1 MKRTT
6 KAAALNTALL
16 MALAATMSA
25 QPVAESG
32 RADEKLLPAAVR
44 DYALNDPLIL
54 KVNRRSKDLVVE
66 DLNGDG
72 LADISVV
79 SNERSILEVFH
90 QIEKPAEGQSPFE
103 KQTYT
108 LDRIIRQ
115 AVAFDVNGD
124 GRMDLLMAASPSR
137 LVVMYQDEDGRLQPP
152 DETELEAE
160 RLVVGD
166 LDGDDRDDVLVYTE
180 KRFHVLKAENR
191 GLNLEPVQTFYTTG
205 DPASTPMIL
214 DIDGDGLQDIVYHNA
229 ARFEDLL
236 IRLQSPEKT
245 FPSEFR
251 KTTSILRNV
260 VPLPAGKGERSSIM
274 AVQNNTRTLVQLG
287 LAAPGRVE
295 AADGALTLS
304 EIVTVPFDPD
314 MRSNRLSIQV
324 TDVNGDGR
332 LDVVAISPEH
342 SRLMVLTQGRTGSL
356 SMDMIPTFQGIEA
369 VIPLSPEDNA
379 PTPMVLFSRSEKAIG
394 FARFD
399 SEQNTIPF
407 PRILPVEGEPV
418 GATVL
423 ETTDGLMLAVALR
436 GEGAARELV
445 GYDLGENGELSERRV
460 LYTPAEGASNPLSGL
475 DIVGLE
481 SIDLN
486 RDGRAD
492 LVAYADFRPAVPF
505 LQKEDGSF
513 APLNATSGVL
523 GGLLSGATPGNL
535 DEAAV
540 TDPEAEVS
548 ALAIKERFARAFHI
562 DDEGNVVVEHQFNGE
577 NSDSR
582 LSSVS
587 VGPLRSKDS
596 HEVALLDRGNRVLL
610 IFGRDNGEYRI
621 LSRLP
626 LQDGDYSSVTV
637 VDLDGDGLGEILLAA
652 PDRLGIVYTRPVA
665 GEIETIATIATMNEK
680 DGGYGKV
687 YTLPLAGDEALEIL
701 AVEMRDNLLEFFTTG
716 KDESG
721 AAALLRFYHFRMFDS
736 ETTIARRVNMDALPE
751 PREVAGVDLDGDGR
765 PELITLT
772 HDNLIIYYPAGGGK

>member
-6 KAAALNTALL
+6 KATALNFAML
-16 MALAATMSA
+16 LAAAPIILA
-25 QPVAESG
+25 QPATETG
-32 RADEKLLPAAVR
+32 RAPRELLPAAVR

-90 QIEKPAEGQSPFE
+90 QIEKPDPGQPRFE

-115 AVAFDVNGD
+115 AVAYDVNGD

-137 LVVMYQDEDGRLQPP
+137 LVVMYQDKEGRLQPP
-152 DETELEAE
+152 VETELEAD
-160 RLVVGD
+160 RIVVGD
-166 LDGDDRDDVLVYTE
+166 LDGDGRDDVLVYTN
-180 KRFHVLKAENR
+180 KRFHILRGERR
-191 GLNLEPVQTFYTTG
+191 GLNLEPAHSFFTTG
-205 DPASTPMIL
+205 DPASSPMIL
-214 DIDGDGLQDIVYHNA
+214 DIDGDGLNDIVYHNA
-229 ARFEDLL
+229 ARFEDLV

-260 VPLPAGKGERSSIM
+260 APLPAKKGERGSII

-287 LAAPGRVE
+287 LAAPGRV
-295 AADGALTLS
+295 AAANNTLTLS
-304 EIVTVPFDPD
+304 EIVTIPFDPN

-324 TDVNGDGR
+324 ADVDGDGR
-332 LDVVAISPEH
+332 RDVVAFSPEH
-342 SRLMVLTQGRTGSL
+342 SRMMVLTQGRTGSL
-356 SMDMIPTFQGIEA
+356 ALGMIPTFQGIEA
-369 VIPLSPEDNA
+369 VIPLAPQQNQ

-394 FARFD
+394 FAKHD
-399 SEQNTIPF
+399 KEQGTIPF

-418 GATVL
+418 GAAVL
-423 ETTDGLMLAVALR
+423 QSNERQTLAVALR
-436 GEGAARELV
+436 GEGSARELV
-445 GYDLGENGELSERRV
+445 GFNLGADGELSDRRV
-460 LYTPAEGASNPLSGL
+460 LFTPQEGAANPISGL
-475 DIVGLE
+475 DIIGLE
-481 SIDLN
+481 AMDLN
-486 RDGRAD
+486 RDGRTD
-492 LVAYADFRPAVPF
+492 LVVYADFRPAVPF
-505 LQKEDGSF
+505 LQAEDGTF
-513 APLNATSGVL
+513 APLAATSGVL
-523 GGLLSGATPGNL
+523 GGLLSGATPANL
-535 DEAAV
+535 DSASVA
-540 TDPEAEVS
+540 DPKAPVS
-548 ALAIKERFARAFHI
+548 AIAIKDRFARAFHI
-562 DDEGNVVVEHQFNGE
+562 DADGNVVVEQQFNGE
-577 NSDSR
+577 NADSR

-587 VGPLRSKDS
+587 IGPLRSKDT
-596 HEVALLDRGNRVLL
+596 HEVAVLDRGNRRLL

-652 PDRLGIVYTRPVA
+652 PDRLGIVYTRPLA
-665 GEIETIATIATMNEK
+665 GEIETIATRATINEK

-701 AVEMRDNLLEFFTTG
+701 AVEMRDNLLEFFTAG

-751 PREVAGVDLDGDGR
+751 PREVAAVDLDGDGR

-772 HDNLIIYYPAGGGK
+772 HDNLIIYYPTGKN